1 MAKKFFRVFVVAL
14 LALSAC
20 SIDRDYD
27 LRKDVDKTITVVPG
41 ATLPIG
47 SLEPVSIGPVVRS
60 LVKIQ
65 KQLIKKSDI
74 LDFDEGGNLCVA
86 IDSSKNNVEY
96 KIDSIAIISSQ
107 SENAVEIPATFPS
120 GWKSTEIKAEVPM
133 KFTLESKG
141 LGSKITAVREVNL
154 EPMVWDLS
162 LHLDGLNGFTLTKGT
177 QIILPDWAFISNVF
191 SPFTQTSDHVMTLSE
206 DFTVSG
212 GLSAFVVVNRVFV
225 DNGIE
230 VPEESE
236 MNMEGTITL
245 KGNIKLSSADSDTEL
260 SGDQTLKGKASVY
273 IPQGKFDNAEV
284 KLGETPVVLNLI
296 KFPVTLNLLTQFADL
311 EPYDLE
317 CEFQVEGQYPIGVDY
332 SAILR
337 IYDDNMDAIGEFP
350 VGSYYGE
357 PRIYF
362 PPKMNTSL
370 YFSGS
375 GQNAPEGAI
384 TYKIDGL
391 LDTFREKENIMV
403 VSFGSVKVSQEDT
416 WVKVQPG
423 VDYGFK
429 VTTRAIMPL
438 RLGKDASIEVDR
450 DIHGFNVDTTMA
462 LDYISPMRIKM
473 DAINT
478 IPVDLNLNVEMIDVD
493 GNVVSEYS
501 PVIKSD
507 IKAGT
512 LDNPSTSEIQI
523 GFNTDTIVPFDGM
536 RIHFS
541 IGGGVMTNTP
551 LNEEQAIALRN
562 IVLEVPEGLTVDPRL
577 VKYINY
583 LNKVRQQTIL
593 IIGGEK

>member
-1 MAKKFFRVFVVAL
+1 MSIKHFFFAAVAT
-14 LALSAC
+14 LAFSAC

-27 LRKDVDKTITVVPG
+27 LRDEKDMTVTVVPG

-74 LDFDEGGNLCVA
+74 LDFDEGGNLCVM
-86 IDSSKNNVEY
+86 IDSSKNQVEY
-96 KIDSIAIISSQ
+96 LIDSLAIVSSHN
-107 SENAVEIPATFPS
+107 ENAVEIPATFPS

-133 KFTLESKG
+133 KFSLQTKG
-141 LGSKITAVREVNL
+141 LGTKIKAVREVNL
-154 EPMVWDLS
+154 EPMIWDLS
-162 LHLDGLNGFTLTKGT
+162 IYIDELKGFTLCKGT

-212 GLSAFVVVNRVFV
+212 GLSTFVVVNRLFV
-225 DNGIE
+225 NDGID

-236 MNMEGTITL
+236 MDMEGTITL
-245 KGNIKLSSADSDTEL
+245 KGGIKLSSADSDMEL
-260 SGDQTLKGKASVY
+260 SGDHTLKGKASVY
-273 IPQGKFDNAEV
+273 IPQGKFDTAEV
-284 KLGETPVVLNLI
+284 KLGETPVVLNLM
-296 KFPVTLNLLTQFADL
+296 KFPMTLNLLTEFADL

-317 CEFQVEGQYPIGVDY
+317 CEFQVESQYPAGVDY

-337 IYDDNMDAIGEFP
+337 IYDDEMDTLGEFP
-350 VGSYYGE
+350 MGKIYGK
-357 PRIYF
+357 PGIYF

-375 GQNAPEGAI
+375 GENAPEGAI

-391 LDTFREKENIMV
+391 LDTFREKESIMV
-403 VSFGSVKVSQEDT
+403 VAFGSVQVSQDDD
-416 WVKVQPG
+416 WVKIQPE
-423 VDYGFK
+423 VDYGFN

-438 RLGKDASIEVDR
+438 RLGKDASVAIDR

-462 LDYISPMRIKM
+462 LDHISPIKIKM

-478 IPVDLNLNVEMIDVD
+478 IPVDLNLHVEMIDED
-493 GNVVSEYS
+493 GNIVEEYS
-501 PVIKSD
+501 PVVKSD

-512 LDNPSTSEIQI
+512 LDKPSTSEIEI

-536 RIHFS
+536 RINFS

-551 LNEEQAIALRN
+551 LNEKQAIALRN
-562 IVLEVPEGLTVDPRL
+562 IVIEVPEGLTVDPKL
-577 VKYINY
+577 IKYFNY

-593 IIGGEK
+593 IISGM